1 MTGKT
6 VRPYGAWRSPVTSD
20 LIVAKTIGLREV
32 TLAGEAV
39 YWLEL
44 RPEENG
50 RYVVVRREPDGAL
63 ADQNPAPFNARTR
76 VHEYGGGAYLVHPDS
91 HEVYFSNFSD
101 QRLYRV
107 KAGGMPE
114 ALTPDGELRY
124 ADTVLDLGRE
134 RLICVREDHTQA
146 GGEPQNTLV
155 AVSLAPG
162 AGAGVRVLASG
173 ADFYSNPR
181 LSPDGGYLTWISW
194 HHPNMPWDGTDLWL
208 APVLADGGL
217 GPAERIAG
225 GPAES
230 IFQPE
235 WSPGGT
241 LYFAS
246 DRSGWWNLYRQLG
259 DRVEPVCPAEA
270 EFGVAQWVFRESTY
284 AFASE
289 TRIVCTFAREGINH
303 LAILDTETGA
313 LEVVETPYTH
323 IEGIASDGRRAVFLA
338 SSPTD
343 FAAIV
348 ALDLESRERIVV
360 RRSSTLSLDAAS
372 IATGEPIEF
381 PTAGG
386 NTAHG
391 FFYAPQSGESIGPPE
406 ERPPLM
412 VVSHG
417 GPTGS
422 ADNGL
427 RVGIQF
433 FTSRGFAVLDVN
445 YGGSSGF
452 GRAYRQRLDGQ
463 WGVVDVDDCVN
474 GARYLAEH
482 GQVDGDRLAIRGGS
496 AGGFTTLAALTFRDV
511 FKAGASHFG
520 VSDLGGPGQGHP
532 QVRVALPRTAHR
544 AVSRASRSVPGALPD
559 PRRRAPCLPRDLL
572 PGPGRPGGAARA
584 GGKDGGGA
592 EEQETA
598 GRLSR
603 LSRRAARFPAGGY
616 HQARA
621 RCRAL
626 FLFARA
632 PLRARRSVGTGAYR
646 KPCERRARDS
656 IAYSLT

>member
-1 MTGKT
+1 LTEKT
-6 VRPYGAWRSPVTSD
+6 VCPYGAWRSPVTSE

-50 RYVVVRREPDGAL
+50 RCVVVRRGPEGAL

-91 HEVYFSNFSD
+91 HGIYFSNFSD
-101 QRLYRV
+101 QRFYRV
-107 KAGGMPE
+107 RAGGIPE
-114 ALTPDGELRY
+114 AITPEGEFRY
-124 ADTVLDLGRE
+124 ADAVLDRGRE
-134 RLICVREDHTQA
+134 RLICVREDHTEA

-155 AVSLAPG
+155 AVSLAAG
-162 AGAGVRVLASG
+162 AGTGVRVLASG
-173 ADFYSNPR
+173 ADFYSSPR
-181 LSPDGGYLTWISW
+181 LCPDGRHLTWISW
-194 HHPNMPWDGTDLWL
+194 NHPNMPWEGTDLWL

-217 GPAERIAG
+217 GRAERIAG

-241 LYFAS
+241 LYFVS
-246 DRSGWWNLYRQLG
+246 DRSGFWNLYRRRDGQ
-259 DRVEPVCPAEA
+259 VKAVCPAQA
-270 EFGVAQWVFRESTY
+270 EFGVPQWVFRESTY

-289 TRIVCTFAREGINH
+289 TRIVCTFAREGISH
-303 LAILDTETGA
+303 LAILDTEIGT
-313 LEVVETPYTH
+313 LEVIETPYTH

-343 FAAIV
+343 FPAIV
-348 ALDLESRERIVV
+348 ALDLESRERIVL
-360 RRSSTLSLDAAS
+360 RRSSTLSLDPAF
-372 IATGEPIEF
+372 IATGESIEF
-381 PTAGG
+381 PTASG

-391 FFYAPQSGESIGPPE
+391 FFYAPKSGEFIGPPDA
-406 ERPPLM
+406 RPPLM

-427 RVGIQF
+427 KVGIQF
-433 FTSRGFAVLDVN
+433 FTTRGFAVLDVN

-463 WGVVDVDDCVN
+463 WGVVDVDDCVY
-474 GARYLAEH
+474 GARYLADR
-482 GQVDGDRLAIRGGS
+482 GWVDGERLAIRGGS

-520 VSDLGGPGQGHP
+520 VSDLEALAQHTHKFESRYLERLIGPYP
-532 QVRVALPRTAHR
+532 ER
-544 AVSRASRSVPGALPD
+544 A
-559 PRRRAPCLPRDLL
+559 DL
-572 PGPGRPGGAARA
+572 
-584 GGKDGGGA
+584 
-592 EEQETA
+592 
-598 GRLSR
+598 
-603 LSRRAARFPAGGY
+603 Y
-616 HQARA
+616 RA
-621 RCRAL
+621 RSPIHAVERLACPVIFFQGLEDRVVPPEQAEKMVEAL
-626 FLFARA
+626 RQKKLPVAYLAFPGEQHGFRQADTIKRVLDAELYFYSRVFGFKPADPLEPVPIDNLA
-632 PLRARRSVGTGAYR
+632 P
-646 KPCERRARDS
+646 
-656 IAYSLT
+656 

>member
-1 MTGKT
+1 MTEKT
-6 VRPYGAWRSPVTSD
+6 VRPYGAWRSPVTSE
-20 LIVAKTIGLREV
+20 LIVANTIGLRELM
-32 TLAGEAV
+32 LAGESV

-50 RYVVVRREPDGAL
+50 RYVVVRQGPDGAL
-63 ADQNPAPFNARTR
+63 ADETPAPFNARTR
-76 VHEYGGGAYLVHPDS
+76 VHEYGGGAYLVHPGN

-107 KAGGMPE
+107 KAGGLPE
-114 ALTPDGELRY
+114 AITPEGELRY
-124 ADTVLDLGRE
+124 ADAVLDRGRE
-134 RLICVREDHTQA
+134 RLICVREDHA

-162 AGAGVRVLASG
+162 AGVRALASG
-173 ADFYSNPR
+173 ADFYSSPR
-181 LSPDGGYLTWISW
+181 LSPDGRSLTWISW
-194 HHPNMPWDGTDLWL
+194 DHPNMPWDGTNLWL

-217 GPAERIAG
+217 GPAEHIAG

-241 LYFAS
+241 LYFVS
-246 DRSGWWNLYRQLG
+246 DRSGWWNLYRRFG
-259 DRVEPVCPAEA
+259 ADVEPVCPKEA
-270 EFGVAQWVFRESTY
+270 DFGVAQWVFRESTY
-284 AFASE
+284 SFASE
-289 TRIVCTFAREGINH
+289 TRIVCTFTRDGINH

-313 LEVVETPYTH
+313 LEIIETPYTH
-323 IEGIASDGRRAVFLA
+323 LEGIASDGRRAMFLA
-338 SSPTD
+338 SSPID

-360 RRSSTLSLDAAS
+360 RRSSTLSLDPAF

-386 NTAHG
+386 STAHG
-391 FFYAPQSGESIGPPE
+391 FFYAPRSGEFIGPAE

-412 VVSHG
+412 VVGHG

-433 FTSRGFAVLDVN
+433 FTTRGFAVLDVN

-463 WGVVDVDDCVN
+463 WGIVDVDDCVN
-474 GARYLAEH
+474 GARYLAER
-482 GQVDGDRLAIRGGS
+482 GWVDGERLAIRGGS

-520 VSDLGGPGQGHP
+520 VSDLEALARDTHKFESRYLERLIGPYPENADRYRARSPIHAVERLSCPVIFFQGLED
-532 QVRVALPRTAHR
+532 RVVPPAQAEKMVETLRSKKLPVAYL
-544 AVSRASRSVPGALPD
+544 AFPGEQHGF
-559 PRRRAPCLPRDLL
+559 RRAETIKRVLD
-572 PGPGRPGGAARA
+572 
-584 GGKDGGGA
+584 A
-592 EEQETA
+592 E
-598 GRLSR
+598 LYFYSR
-603 LSRRAARFPAGGY
+603 VFGFEPADT
-616 HQARA
+616 
-621 RCRAL
+621 L
-626 FLFARA
+626 EPVPIENL
-632 PLRARRSVGTGAYR
+632 
-646 KPCERRARDS
+646 
-656 IAYSLT
+656 

>member
-1 MTGKT
+1 LTAKT
-6 VRPYGAWRSPVTSD
+6 VCPYGAWGSPVTSE

-39 YWLEL
+39 YWLEM

-50 RYVVVRREPDGAL
+50 RCVVVRRGPDGAL
-63 ADQNPAPFNARTR
+63 TDQNPAPFNARTR
-76 VHEYGGGAYLVHPDS
+76 VHEYGGGAYLVRPDS
-91 HEVYFSNFSD
+91 PEVYFSNFSD

-107 KAGGMPE
+107 RAGGIPE
-114 ALTPDGELRY
+114 AITPEGELRY
-124 ADTVLDLGRE
+124 ADAVLDRGRE
-134 RLICVREDHTQA
+134 RLICVREDHTEA

-162 AGAGVRVLASG
+162 TGAGVRVLASG
-173 ADFYSNPR
+173 ADFYSSPR
-181 LSPDGGYLTWISW
+181 LSPDGRHLTWISW
-194 HHPNMPWDGTDLWL
+194 DHPNMPWDGTDLWL

-217 GPAERIAG
+217 GQAERIAG

-235 WSPGGT
+235 WSPSGT
-241 LYFAS
+241 LYFVS
-246 DRSGWWNLYRQLG
+246 DRSGFWNLYRRRDGQ
-259 DRVEPVCPAEA
+259 VKAVCPAQA
-270 EFGVAQWVFRESTY
+270 EFGVPQWVFRKSTY

-289 TRIVCTFAREGINH
+289 PRIVCTFTREGISH

-313 LEVVETPYTH
+313 LEVIETPYTH
-323 IEGIASDGRRAVFLA
+323 IEAIQSDGHRAVFLA

-348 ALDLESRERIVV
+348 ALDLESRERIVL
-360 RRSSTLSLDAAS
+360 RRSSTLSLEPDFIS
-372 IATGEPIEF
+372 TGEPIEF
-381 PTAGG
+381 PTASG

-391 FFYAPQSGESIGPPE
+391 FFYAPQSGECIGPPE

-417 GPTGS
+417 GPTGQ

-433 FTSRGFAVLDVN
+433 FTTRGFAVLDVN

-463 WGVVDVDDCVN
+463 WGVVDVDDCVY
-474 GARYLAEH
+474 GARYLADR
-482 GQVDGDRLAIRGGS
+482 GWVDGERLAIRGGS

-520 VSDLGGPGQGHP
+520 VSDLEALAQHTHKFESRYLERLIGPYP
-532 QVRVALPRTAHR
+532 ER
-544 AVSRASRSVPGALPD
+544 A
-559 PRRRAPCLPRDLL
+559 DL
-572 PGPGRPGGAARA
+572 
-584 GGKDGGGA
+584 
-592 EEQETA
+592 
-598 GRLSR
+598 
-603 LSRRAARFPAGGY
+603 Y
-616 HQARA
+616 RA
-621 RCRAL
+621 RSPIHAVLRLACPVIFFQGLEDRVVPPEQAEKMVEAL
-626 FLFARA
+626 RQKKLPVAYLAFPGEQHGFRQAETIKRVLDAELYFYSRVFGFKPADPLEPVPIDNLA
-632 PLRARRSVGTGAYR
+632 P
-646 KPCERRARDS
+646 
-656 IAYSLT
+656 

>member
-1 MTGKT
+1 MTGT
-6 VRPYGAWRSPVTSD
+6 TIRPYGAWRSPVTSEA
-20 LIVAKTIGLREV
+20 IVAKTIGLREV
-32 TLAGEAV
+32 TLAGEAT

-50 RYVVVRREPDGAL
+50 RYVVVRRGPDGAL

-76 VHEYGGGAYLVHPDS
+76 VHEYGGSAYLVHPDS

-107 KAGGMPE
+107 RAGGMPE
-114 ALTPDGELRY
+114 ALTPEGELRY
-124 ADTVLDLGRE
+124 GDAVLDLGHE
-134 RLICVREDHTQA
+134 RLICVQEDHTQA

-181 LSPDGGYLTWISW
+181 LSPDGRHLTWISW
-194 HHPNMPWDGTDLWL
+194 DHPNMPWDGTDLWL
-208 APVLADGGL
+208 ASVLANGGL
-217 GPAERIAG
+217 GQAEHIAG
-225 GPAES
+225 GPSES

-241 LYFAS
+241 LYFVS
-246 DRSGWWNLYRQLG
+246 DRSGWWNLYRRLDDQ
-259 DRVEPVCPAEA
+259 VEPVCPKEA

-303 LAILDTETGA
+303 LAILDAETGA
-313 LEVVETPYTH
+313 LQVIETPFTH
-323 IEGIASDGRRAVFLA
+323 IEGIQSDGRRAVFLA
-338 SSPTD
+338 SSPTA

-348 ALDLESRERIVV
+348 ALDLESRERIVL
-360 RRSSTLSLDAAS
+360 RRSSTLSLDPAFV
-372 IATGEPIEF
+372 ATGDPIEF
-381 PTAGG
+381 PTTGG

-391 FFYAPQSGESIGPPE
+391 FFYAPQSGEFIGPPE

-433 FTSRGFAVLDVN
+433 FTTRGFAVLDVN

-474 GARYLAEH
+474 GARYLAER
-482 GQVDGDRLAIRGGS
+482 GWVNKDRLAIRGAS
-496 AGGFTTLAALTFRDV
+496 AGGFTTLAALTFRDL

-520 VSDLGGPGQGHP
+520 VSDLEALAQHTHKFESRYLERLIGPYPERADLYRARSPIHAVERLACPVIFFQGLED
-532 QVRVALPRTAHR
+532 RVVPPAQAEKMVEALRNKKLPVAYLAFPGEQHGFRQANTIKRVLDAELYFY
-544 AVSRASRSVPGALPD
+544 SRVFRFEPADPLESVPIENL
-559 PRRRAPCLPRDLL
+559 AP
-572 PGPGRPGGAARA
+572 
-584 GGKDGGGA
+584 
-592 EEQETA
+592 
-598 GRLSR
+598 
-603 LSRRAARFPAGGY
+603 
-616 HQARA
+616 
-621 RCRAL
+621 
-626 FLFARA
+626 
-632 PLRARRSVGTGAYR
+632 
-646 KPCERRARDS
+646 
-656 IAYSLT
+656 